1 MSYDGSLA
9 DWLQTQSGLLPLQRV
24 ASLVRKAADALQ
36 RVHDQQKVYQDVN
49 PCNFLVHVQGAHD
62 ERVDLKLVDLDAPG
76 HAALKFSRGYSAN
89 SLQAYMAPEQWM
101 GQAGPATDQ
110 YALAVMAYELLTGIP
125 PFQGPPA
132 QLMELHLKVQP
143 PAASSIHQRVSPA
156 MDAVLQSALA
166 KRPED
171 RFPSIAGFARALE
184 QAIVRPESLV
194 VSTAIDGNL
203 RATLPISLT
212 EAAMGTLRSITLP
225 NGRRITVSV
234 PKGAYDG
241 QVVRL
246 EGFGDPSP
254 TTGQTGAVFLM
265 LSVTPTET
273 SMPTVMSK
281 HTPSVPVVVSPQHT
295 PPPSVPITPQPAS
308 PPSIPITP
316 QTAQQPSAFA
326 TPAIGRIKTMT
337 AGLYTTIV
345 NLSPRGKA
353 LLLGSLVLL
362 LILGSI
368 GIFLVQSN
376 SSVSI
381 PYPPHS
387 GSLALSDA
395 LRDNSKGYSWP
406 DNTSVKGGTCQFS
419 RGAYHVIMTQAGE
432 FHSCIAGA
440 TEFSNFAYEVRMT
453 ILQGDGG
460 GVIFRANGTE
470 GRYYYFRVG
479 RDGSYGLYL
488 YTGAAGSHVQ
498 VLTSGRAPAIY
509 TGLNVTNVLGVVARG
524 NTIDIYVNHQRIDG
538 VTNGTYDSGQVG
550 VAAAAYNTGISEVV
564 FSNVQVWTF

>member
-9 DWLQTQSGLLPLQRV
+9 NWLETQPGLLPLQRV

-36 RVHDQQKVYQDVN
+36 QVHDQQKVYQDVN
-49 PCNFLVHVQGAHD
+49 PCNFLVHVQGPHD

-76 HAALKFSRGYSAN
+76 HASLKFSRGYSAN
-89 SLQAYMAPEQWM
+89 SLLAYMAPEQWM
-101 GQAGPATDQ
+101 GQVGPATDQ

-143 PAASSIHQRVSPA
+143 PAPSSIHQRVSPA

-184 QAIVRPESLV
+184 QAIVRPEALV

-212 EAAMGTLRSITLP
+212 EATMGTLRSITLP

-273 SMPTVMSK
+273 SMPTVLSR
-281 HTPSVPVVVSPQHT
+281 HTPSVPVLVSSQHT
-295 PPPSVPITPQPAS
+295 PPSSVPITPQP
-308 PPSIPITP
+308 
-316 QTAQQPSAFA
+316 AQQPSAFA
-326 TPAIGRIKTMT
+326 TPVLGRIKTMT
-337 AGLYTTIV
+337 TGLY
-345 NLSPRGKA
+345 
-353 LLLGSLVLL
+353 
-362 LILGSI
+362 
-368 GIFLVQSN
+368 
-376 SSVSI
+376 
-381 PYPPHS
+381 
-387 GSLALSDA
+387 
-395 LRDNSKGYSWP
+395 
-406 DNTSVKGGTCQFS
+406 
-419 RGAYHVIMTQAGE
+419 
-432 FHSCIAGA
+432 
-440 TEFSNFAYEVRMT
+440 
-453 ILQGDGG
+453 
-460 GVIFRANGTE
+460 
-470 GRYYYFRVG
+470 
-479 RDGSYGLYL
+479 
-488 YTGAAGSHVQ
+488 
-498 VLTSGRAPAIY
+498 
-509 TGLNVTNVLGVVARG
+509 
-524 NTIDIYVNHQRIDG
+524 
-538 VTNGTYDSGQVG
+538 
-550 VAAAAYNTGISEVV
+550 
-564 FSNVQVWTF
+564 